1 MENKTRV
8 TFYVDGFNFYFGL
21 RRTRKAD
28 NAWSNTYW
36 INLVKLFDSFLG
48 PDQQLEK
55 VVYFTA
61 SPLSPEKN
69 SRQSAFLNANKLLN
83 KGTFEIIR
91 GKYLEKTIVCPF
103 CKGSINKPEEKKLM

>member
-1 MENKTRV
+1 MEKKTRV

-61 SPLSPEKN
+61 SPLSFLKITLTA
-69 SRQSAFLNANKLLN
+69 SASL
-83 KGTFEIIR
+83 
-91 GKYLEKTIVCPF
+91 TIFVVRT
-103 CKGSINKPEEKKLM
+103 GSS